1 MSSGFYSIGVIKF
14 NEIKLGGLTLARHTE
29 SVCRL
34 CRRENL
40 KLFLKGERCYTEK
53 CAFDRRNYP
62 PGQHGQSRKK
72 FSDYGTQLR
81 EKQKVKRMYGVLEN
95 QFRNIFKEAD
105 RQKGITGETLL
116 SLLERR
122 LDNTIYRLGF
132 TNSRNEARQLVRH
145 NHFLVN
151 HSRVNIPSYLVKP
164 GDVIELREK
173 SKKIVRILEALEG
186 VARRGVP
193 QWLEL
198 DKEQLKGSVKGLPA
212 REEITI
218 PIQEK
223 LIVELYSK

>member
-1 MSSGFYSIGVIKF
+1 
-14 NEIKLGGLTLARHTE
+14 LARHTE

-53 CAFDRRNYP
+53 CAYDRRNYP

-81 EKQKVKRMYGVLEN
+81 EKQKVKRMYGILEN

-122 LDNTIYRLGF
+122 LDNIIYRLGF
-132 TNSRNEARQLVRH
+132 ANSRNEARQLVRH

-151 HSRVNIPSYLVKP
+151 QSRVSIPSYLVKP

-173 SKKIVRILEALEG
+173 SKKVVRILEALEG

-198 DKEQLKGSVKGLPA
+198 DKDQMKGSVKGLPA
-212 REEITI
+212 REDITI

-223 LIVELYSK
+223 LIVELFSK